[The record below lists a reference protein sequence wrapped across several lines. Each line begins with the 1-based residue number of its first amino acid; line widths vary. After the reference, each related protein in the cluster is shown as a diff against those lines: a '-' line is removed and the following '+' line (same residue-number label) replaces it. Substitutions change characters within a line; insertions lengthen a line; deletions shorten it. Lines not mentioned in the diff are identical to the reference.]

1 MKKLGSL
8 LLGMFAVLPVYAQ
21 DPAAADTTAPAEAAP
36 AEAATATD
44 AAPAADASSA
54 QAAPAEA
61 APADASAPAAD
72 TAAPADGSTASGS
85 ADAAPTADTPPADAA
100 ASDAAPVA
108 NAAPADAAPASD
120 AASTEAAPAD
130 AAASTDAAASESAGT
145 SAAPAEASA
154 EAAPAEA
161 APAEERKPWQ
171 LYAGYDYA
179 MVNFLASSRNS
190 PPTPNDAN
198 QFSNDNLHGNFHQV
212 RAGVRVFD
220 VIGIEAHYGIKAG
233 GDNKPD
239 SMAVKNNMGLYF
251 VPTGTLFDVVEISAL
266 LGYASTKMEHAGKSL
281 TVRGSSY
288 GANLEVPLRPLL
300 GEWMPDIRVGGGFM
314 VYHHDSESRIYGSHF
329 GLRYDF
335 KV

>member
-21 DPAAADTTAPAEAAP
+21 DQATDTTAPAEAAP
-36 AEAATATD
+36 AD
-44 AAPAADASSA
+44 AAPA
-54 QAAPAEA
+54 PA
-61 APADASAPAAD
+61 ADASAPAAD
-72 TAAPADGSTASGS
+72 AAAPADAAAAPADASAAPAS
-85 ADAAPTADTPPADAA
+85 ADAAPAGDTPPADAT
-100 ASDAAPVA
+100 ASAPA
-108 NAAPADAAPASD
+108 ADAAAPTDS
-120 AASTEAAPAD
+120 APAAD
-130 AAASTDAAASESAGT
+130 AASTDAAASGST
-145 SAAPAEASA
+145 DSSAAPADASASA

-179 MVNFLASSRNS
+179 MANFLASSSSS
-190 PPTPNDAN
+190 PSTPNKAN
-198 QFSNDNLHGNFHQV
+198 QFSSDNLHGSFHQI

-233 GDNKPD
+233 SDSKPS
-239 SMAVKNNMGLYF
+239 SMGVKNNMGLYF

-266 LGYASTKMEHAGKSL
+266 IGYASTKLEHGGNTL
-281 TVRGSSY
+281 TVHGSSY

>member
-21 DPAAADTTAPAEAAP
+21 DQAADTTAPAEAAP
-36 AEAATATD
+36 AD
-44 AAPAADASSA
+44 AAPAADASA
-54 QAAPAEA
+54 PAADAAAPADAAA
-61 APADASAPAAD
+61 APADASA
-72 TAAPADGSTASGS
+72 APAS
-85 ADAAPTADTPPADAA
+85 ADAAPAGDTPPADAT
-100 ASDAAPVA
+100 ASAPA
-108 NAAPADAAPASD
+108 ADAAAPTDS
-120 AASTEAAPAD
+120 APAAD
-130 AAASTDAAASESAGT
+130 AASTDAAASGST
-145 SAAPAEASA
+145 DSSAAPADASASA

-161 APAEERKPWQ
+161 AAAAPAGERKPWQ

-179 MVNFLASSRNS
+179 MANFLASSSNS
-190 PPTPNDAN
+190 PSTPNKAN
-198 QFSNDNLHGNFHQV
+198 QFSSDNLHGSFHQI

-233 GDNKPD
+233 SEGQPS
-239 SMAVKNNMGLYF
+239 SMGIKNNMGLYF

-266 LGYASTKMEHAGKSL
+266 IGYASTKLEHGGNTLS
-281 TVRGSSY
+281 VHGSSY